1 VVRMR
6 ELVFLCLV
14 GSILAAHHHHTTI
27 PTTTLDPNSD
37 EARMLRLEG
46 GIENLARQLMM
57 QQLFVEERIRSDGD
71 SGIKQVRL
79 NHKGTRTFFS
89 DTHSMGS
96 INSIHDHS
104 NYINTIGMGEVIP
117 VLNGIEFRTRH
128 NDYKLR
134 MPHPNSTT
142 YHATVDIPFP
152 EVPPSVKSQ
161 PTLEKQI
168 EEMKNYFKAWKFQNP
183 SFRDYRPYF
192 KPVLCYMEGAWT
204 TNTKTLDEPFS
215 SDRHFID
222 AASWFD
228 LQEKI
233 RFTSYTGGKH
243 NLENFSFLPT
253 TIINMRNGTPEYAQW
268 NYRILCHPIKGDLP
282 LKAFEPVDDLASR
295 LAHKYN
301 LTKFSMTR
309 SARFHL
315 ASEYRH
321 AHFLPEKGY
330 GVFQD
335 RVYTHSIMDTIMN
348 QIPGKD
354 NYPAKIFDKSLG
366 LEMLDPFSSS
376 VNPLNTGYYHRRYK
390 YDDKGAMGT
399 KTNNRG
405 FADKNLWVAQTTSN
419 HIAPIHMNDCHKVN
433 RTYTECKEIEARYT
447 YAIPL
452 EIIYMT
458 PLNSWNP
465 YNLPY
470 WDRKH
475 GRYTPTKDHRNGA
488 FNATNAYNGTNY
500 ANYYWT
506 PTAFFSGKELNHDA
520 ADTVKNS
527 VGVLDS
533 HGNVRRVS
541 ASGIRI
547 FLPNIPGVGVLRQR
561 WSVTPVHRDGSSVQ
575 KELDAMKE
583 MINHIGAFSN
593 LFQEPPA
600 VSGSAVQQAPDA
612 HFRTS
617 LATKDPPGRHYHELF
632 IEDSDYKLALSGQ
645 TVTAETTM
653 ESSHTHMVEV
663 AYDSHT
669 HQWVIKKCDDMA
681 HCWDGHSEIL
691 TKIQ

>member
-1 VVRMR
+1 M
-6 ELVFLCLV
+6 FLIV
-14 GSILAAHHHHTTI
+14 
-27 PTTTLDPNSD
+27 
-37 EARMLRLEG
+37 
-46 GIENLARQLMM
+46 
-57 QQLFVEERIRSDGD
+57 
-71 SGIKQVRL
+71 GIKQVRL

-117 VLNGIEFRTRH
+117 VLNGVEFRTRH
-128 NDYKLR
+128 NDYKLK
-134 MPHPNSTT
+134 MPHPNSTN
-142 YHATVDIPFP
+142 YHATVDISYP
-152 EVPPSVKSQ
+152 EVPPSVLNQ
-161 PTLEKQI
+161 PTLDKQI

-183 SFRDYRPYF
+183 SFRDYRQYF

-282 LKAFEPVDDLASR
+282 LKVFEPVDDLASR

-301 LTKFSMTR
+301 LTKFALTR

-315 ASEYRH
+315 ASEYRF

-330 GVFQD
+330 GEFQD
-335 RVYTHSIMDTIMN
+335 RSYSHSILDSIMN

-354 NYPAKIFDKSLG
+354 NYPAKIFDRSLG

-376 VNPLNTGYYHRRYK
+376 TQPMNTGFYHRRYR
-390 YDDKGAMGT
+390 YEDKGAMGT

-405 FADKNLWVAQTTSN
+405 FADKNLWVAQTTSS
-419 HIAPIHMNDCHKVN
+419 HIAPIHVNDCHKVN

-452 EIIYMT
+452 EIIYLT
-458 PLNSWNP
+458 PLNTWNP
-465 YNLPY
+465 YNIPY
-470 WDRKH
+470 WDRSMN
-475 GRYTPTKDHRNGA
+475 RYIPTKNHRNGA
-488 FNATNAYNGTNY
+488 FNVTNAYNGTNF
-500 ANYYWT
+500 ANYYLT
-506 PTAFFSGKELNHDA
+506 PTALFSGNELNHDA

-561 WSVTPVHRDGSSVQ
+561 WPITPVHRDGSSIQ

-583 MINHIGAFSN
+583 MVNHIGAFSN
-593 LFQEPPA
+593 LFQERPT
-600 VSGSAVQQAPDA
+600 VTGSGVQQAPDA

-632 IEDSDYKLALSGQ
+632 IEDADYKLALQGQ

-653 ESSHTHMVEV
+653 ESSHTHMIELT
-663 AYDSHT
+663 YNSHT
-669 HQWVIKKCDDMA
+669 HQWVIKKCDDMP
-681 HCWDGHSEIL
+681 HCWDGHSEIV